1 MRIRVIK
8 LNYRLTIASLVLMIM
23 IITIATLTSVRA
35 SEPME
40 EEKGIR
46 IPIIMYHSILKSRT
60 GKYIVS
66 PAQLEEDLRYI
77 KEKGYETIVMADL
90 IAYVHEGR
98 ELPEKPIIL
107 TFDDGFYNNAHYLIP
122 LLEKYNMR
130 AVISVVGKYTDD
142 FSEAN
147 DMNINYAHFRW
158 EDIKRLI
165 PEGVV
170 EFQNHSYNLH
180 RIENGQKGA
189 RRKRGESVED
199 YGKRLEADLLK
210 LQRLF
215 KENTGFTPT
224 TFTFPYG
231 AYSKESTEILRE
243 LGFKASLICESGVNY
258 ITRDENSLFSLKRF
272 NRSGGTTTERFFKG
286 ILE

>member
-1 MRIRVIK
+1 
-8 LNYRLTIASLVLMIM
+8 M